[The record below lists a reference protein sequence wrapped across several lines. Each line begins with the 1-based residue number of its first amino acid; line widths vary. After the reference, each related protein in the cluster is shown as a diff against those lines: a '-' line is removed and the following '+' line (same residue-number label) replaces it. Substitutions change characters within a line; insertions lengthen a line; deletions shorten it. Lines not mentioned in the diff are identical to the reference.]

1 MMKCKTCGKN
11 SDSDYCFQHKPR
23 KGLQWGPKP
32 SLTSN
37 KLVSDG
43 KTHQS
48 KKPFKPKKKL
58 LAYRPKGY
66 ETMYEEILKM
76 RNFFM
81 DIWKKR
87 PHKSEVS
94 GTYLGKEP
102 MSTYFHHILAK
113 EKYPEAC
120 LDEENIILL
129 TLEEHSNVENDMYRY
144 EEVNNRRNQLNLKY
158 ERT

>member
-11 SDSDYCFQHKPR
+11 SDGDYCFQHKPR
-23 KGLQWGPKP
+23 KALQQRGIKP
-32 SLTSN
+32 SLTA
-37 KLVSDG
+37 KKVVSDG
-43 KTHQS
+43 YIQQREM
-48 KKPFKPKKKL
+48 FL
-58 LAYRPKGY
+58 
-66 ETMYEEILKM
+66 
-76 RNFFM
+76 

-87 PHKSEVS
+87 AHYSEIN
-94 GTYLGKEP
+94 GQYLGKEP
-102 MSTYFHHILAK
+102 MSTYFHHILPK